1 MKNVLE
7 TNEVCTNDQRCN
19 LESNVVVFV
28 FLDIFGL
35 SYSCNKRN
43 RNTKR
48 IIKSGIFGK
57 ED

>member
-19 LESNVVVFV
+19 LEFNVVVFV
-28 FLDIFGL
+28 FLDIFRL
-35 SYSCNKRN
+35 SYSYNKRN